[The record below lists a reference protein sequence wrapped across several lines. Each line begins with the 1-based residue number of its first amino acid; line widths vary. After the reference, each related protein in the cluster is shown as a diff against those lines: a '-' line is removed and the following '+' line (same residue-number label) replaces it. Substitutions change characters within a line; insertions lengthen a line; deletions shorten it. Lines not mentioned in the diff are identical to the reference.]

1 MNKSRTATLLL
12 ASASPRRKQLLEQLG
27 WTVEVQ
33 AVDLDETPWKNEPA
47 DEYCLRMSVEKAE
60 VAQANIKTTLPIL
73 TADTTV
79 VHNNIIL
86 GKPQGIEEAFTVLKQ
101 LSDSVHAVYTAVT
114 VVYRGSFHSMINR
127 SEVKFAIINDAQI
140 SAYIESGEP
149 MDKAGSYGI
158 QGLAAMWIEHIN
170 GSYSGIMG
178 LPLFE
183 TTQLLNKLDI
193 ISPLDVLKTSY
204 KR

>member
-1 MNKSRTATLLL
+1 ML

-27 WTVEVQ
+27 WKVHVQ
-33 AVDLDETPWKNEPA
+33 TVDLDETPWPNEPA
-47 DEYCLRMSVEKAE
+47 VQYCLRMSIEKSE
-60 VAQANIKTTLPIL
+60 VAQSSIKTVLPVL

-79 VHNNIIL
+79 VLNDEIL
-86 GKPQGIEEAFTVLKQ
+86 GKPVDIDDAFVMLSQ
-101 LSDSVHAVYTAVT
+101 LSGAVHQVYTAVT
-114 VVYRGSFHSMINR
+114 VVYQGVTHSSINR
-127 SEVKFAIINDAQI
+127 SEVKFAIINEAQTR
-140 SAYIESGEP
+140 AYIATGEP

-158 QGLAAMWIEHIN
+158 QGLAAMWIENIN

-193 ISPLDVLKTSY
+193 ISPLDVLKTSQE
-204 KR
+204 R

>member
-1 MNKSRTATLLL
+1 MNNSDPSKILL

-27 WTVEVQ
+27 WQVIVK
-33 AVDLDETPWKNEPA
+33 AVNIDETPRPDEAA
-47 DEYCLRMSVEKAE
+47 DQYCLRMSYEKGQR
-60 VAQANIKTTLPIL
+60 AQDNLDSQWPIL

-79 VHNNIIL
+79 VHQQKIL
-86 GKPQGIEEAFTVLKQ
+86 GKPEDEDQAFVMLKRLSGNSHQVL
-101 LSDSVHAVYTAVT
+101 TAVS
-114 VVYRGSFHSMINR
+114 VAYLGAFHSIINR
-127 SEVKFAIINDAQI
+127 SEVTFAQLKDEQI
-140 SAYIESGEP
+140 RAYIASGEP

-193 ISPLDVLKTSY
+193 ISPLDVLKTSQS
-204 KR
+204 R

>member
-1 MNKSRTATLLL
+1 MNKSNPAAIML

-27 WTVEVQ
+27 WKVHVQ
-33 AVDLDETPWKNEPA
+33 TVDLDETPWPNEPA
-47 DEYCLRMSVEKAE
+47 VQYCLRMSIEKSE
-60 VAQANIKTTLPIL
+60 VAQSSIKTVLPVL

-79 VHNNIIL
+79 VLNDEIL
-86 GKPQGIEEAFTVLKQ
+86 GKPVDIDDAFVMLSQ
-101 LSDSVHAVYTAVT
+101 LSGAVHQVYTAVT
-114 VVYRGSFHSMINR
+114 VVYQGVTHSSINR
-127 SEVKFAIINDAQI
+127 SEVKFAIINEAQTR
-140 SAYIESGEP
+140 AYIATGEP

-158 QGLAAMWIEHIN
+158 QGLAAMWIENIN

-193 ISPLDVLKTSY
+193 ISPLDVLKTSQE
-204 KR
+204 R